1 MLPPD
6 LAQKAL
12 KLLNEGNSFIVTSH
26 VNPEGDAIGS
36 MLAVGLVLEGMGKQV
51 SMILQDPI
59 PQIYHFLPACQRVK
73 QPPMNDRQEVL
84 PERQELTEQQTPPF
98 DTAVVVDC
106 EGISRVGKKVVPL
119 VQSASRLLVVDHHPA
134 EAPFGDVE
142 IRDPSAAAAGELVYL
157 LFKQWNYRLTPEIA
171 ECLLTAVLVD
181 TGGFRYSNTS
191 PRALR
196 VAAELVDL
204 GANFTRVVTEIFENK
219 PVSSIKLMGRALAAM
234 QTTPDGLV
242 AYSTLT
248 KEDFDLA
255 GAVDNET
262 EGIVNQL
269 LFASGAKAS
278 ALFRETRDGIRVSL
292 RSREGIDVNRV
303 ARAFGGG
310 GHVRASGCTLSTSL
324 TEAVNKVLAEIAKQT
339 ALSAVETPLQE

>member
-51 SMILQDPI
+51 SMVLQDPI

-73 QPPMNDRQEVL
+73 QPPMDDRQEVL
-84 PERQELTEQQTPPF
+84 PEQQGLTEQQNPSF

-106 EGISRVGKKVVPL
+106 EGINRVGKKVVPL
-119 VQSASRLLVVDHHPA
+119 VQSASRLLVIDHHPA

-292 RSREGIDVNRV
+292 RSREGVDVNRV

-310 GHVRASGCTLSTSL
+310 GHVRASGCTLNTSL
-324 TEAVNKVLAEIAKQT
+324 SEAVNNVLAEIAKQT

>member
-12 KLLNEGNSFIVTSH
+12 KLLSEGNSFIITSH

-36 MLAVGLVLEGMGKQV
+36 MLAMGLVLAGMGKQV
-51 SMILQDPI
+51 SMVLQDPI
-59 PQIYHFLPACQRVK
+59 PQIYHFLPACRRVK
-73 QPPMNDRQEVL
+73 QPPIDAQQEASPNV
-84 PERQELTEQQTPPF
+84 QESF

-106 EGISRVGKKVVPL
+106 EGINRVGRRVVPL
-119 VQSASRLLVVDHHPA
+119 VQSASRLLVIDHHPA

-157 LFKQWNYRLTPEIA
+157 LLKQWNYHLTPEIA

-248 KEDFDLA
+248 REDFDLA

-292 RSREGIDVNRV
+292 RSREGVDVNRV

-310 GHVRASGCTLSTSL
+310 GHVRASGCTLNAPL
-324 TEAVNKVLAEIAKQT
+324 AEAVNSVLAEIAKQT
-339 ALSAVETPLQE
+339 ALSTAETPSHE